1 MKKVPF
7 TLPFKS
13 NFFKE
18 QDPFHLVVVFFIIF
32 FGTAIFF
39 SVPTF
44 YNYEKYN
51 QQIKKTIN
59 IEYKINIHNLENIS
73 FRFIPSPH
81 LLIKNADLKIQENE
95 KSIISELKNIKV
107 FISITDLYKDDKFKI
122 KKIEINRANFYLN
135 NLSLKNFILN
145 LKKQIV
151 NNLIINKSTLFFKDK
166 KDEIILISKI
176 KNLIYKID
184 FVNNKKILK
193 INGNL
198 FDSNYTFSY
207 LIDYNEPNVQN
218 IKIKFNNPD
227 LTIENILTEDF
238 LSKNLKQE
246 ANLTLEFLNKKNEI
260 YYEVKNNNIKIFN
273 KNLKNSI
280 FDLKGD
286 IKLNPFYFDLMLDIK
301 SMDLLEME
309 NLAFLL
315 FKSRKTNFENL
326 SGKIKINFN
335 DLNNKIINKGSFE
348 SSFINSSI
356 YLDNKIFDL
365 NQFATFEVRDYEYL
379 ESGNQVLQAKIL
391 LKVLDQEKFN
401 RFIFNYRK
409 NKNIP
414 KKIYFTYQ
422 FNSDTG
428 DSFISTI
435 SKTGFSNYNEFY
447 KFRNFQQLKNLLRDE
462 KIFKLD

>member
-1 MKKVPF
+1 MKKIPF

-18 QDPFHLVVVFFIIF
+18 QDPFHLVIVFFIIF

-59 IEYKINIHNLENIS
+59 NEYKINIHNLENIS
-73 FRFIPSPH
+73 FKFIPSPH

-95 KSIISELKNIKV
+95 KSIISKLKNIKV
-107 FISITDLYKDDKFKI
+107 FISITDLYKDEKFKI
-122 KKIEINRANFYLN
+122 KRIEINRANFYLN
-135 NLSLKNFILN
+135 NLSLKNFVLN
-145 LKKQIV
+145 LKKNIV
-151 NNLIINKSTLFFKDK
+151 NNLKINKSTLFFKDK

-176 KNLIYKID
+176 KNFIYKID

-218 IKIKFNNPD
+218 IQIKFNNPD

-238 LSKNLKQE
+238 LTKNLKQE
-246 ANLTLEFLNKKNEI
+246 ANLSLEFLNKKNEI
-260 YYEVKNNNIKIFN
+260 NYEVKNNNIKIFN
-273 KNLKNSI
+273 KNSKNSY
-280 FDLKGD
+280 FDLEGD
-286 IKLNPFYFDLMLDIK
+286 IKLNPFYFDLILNIK
-301 SMDLLEME
+301 SINLLEME

-348 SSFINSSI
+348 ASFINSSI
-356 YLDNKIFDL
+356 YLDNKIFYL
-365 NQFATFEVRDYEYL
+365 NKFATFEVRDYEYL
-379 ESGNQVLQAKIL
+379 ESGDQVLQAKIL

-462 KIFKLD
+462 NIFKLD